1 MRFRNFPVFSGD
13 NSDYVLLKEGT
24 VEKRIKMEKKKK
36 KQEDNYL
43 DYIPVKNPDF
53 GWRVKENGRVEVT
66 VQNKGVFN
74 RIAQIFFRRPK
85 VSYIELDE
93 YGSYLWQQI
102 DGKSDIHNLSIR
114 MKEHFGKKA
123 EPVVE
128 RLVQFMRT
136 LQVNHYISYATEDQK
151 KK

>member
-1 MRFRNFPVFSGD
+1 MADTAFLERGKAV
-13 NSDYVLLKEGT
+13 K
-24 VEKRIKMEKKKK
+24 EKRKPA
-36 KQEDNYL
+36 DNYL

-53 GWRVKENGRVEVT
+53 GWRVKEDGKVEVT
-66 VQNKGVFN
+66 VQNKGFYN

-102 DGKSDIHNLSIR
+102 DGKSDIHQLSLQ
-114 MKEHFGKKA
+114 MKEHFGDRA

-128 RLVQFMRT
+128 RLVKFMRI
-136 LQVNHYISYATEDQK
+136 LQVNRYINYTNLQ
-151 KK
+151 

>member
-1 MRFRNFPVFSGD
+1 MFRGMEHCEAFLRYATRSANQYFLQGRNRIVKG
-13 NSDYVLLKEGT
+13 K
-24 VEKRIKMEKKKK
+24 KR
-36 KQEDNYL
+36 QENNYL
-43 DYIPVKNPDF
+43 DYIPMRNPDF
-53 GWRVKENGRVEVT
+53 GWRVKDNGRVEVT
-66 VQNKGVFN
+66 VRNKGMFN
-74 RIAQIFFRRPK
+74 RIAQIFFHRPR

-102 DGKSDIHNLSIR
+102 DGKADIHQLSLR

-136 LQVNHYISYATEDQK
+136 LQVNHYICYVNSSQGK
-151 KK
+151 